1 MACNCK
7 RAAKIIDANSSELS
21 WLQKVLLFLRK
32 IGLFTLAMC
41 SIVVLTP
48 VILIG
53 IFYTL
58 IFKGSDKLTIPTKV
72 FNMIK

>member
-7 RAAKIIDANSSELS
+7 KAAKIVDANSAELNWS
-21 WLQKVLLFLRK
+21 QKVLRFLMK
-32 IGLFTLAMC
+32 IGVFMLAIC
-41 SIVVLTP
+41 SIVILTP
-48 VILIG
+48 IILIG

-72 FNMIK
+72 FNMLK

>member
-7 RAAKIIDANSSELS
+7 KAAKIIDVNSVELS
-21 WLQKVLLFLRK
+21 WSQKALHFLMK
-32 IGLFTLAMC
+32 IGLFTLAIC
-41 SIVVLTP
+41 SIVILTP
-48 VILIG
+48 IILIG

-72 FNMIK
+72 FNMLK

>member
-7 RAAKIIDANSSELS
+7 KAAKIIDVNSAELS
-21 WLQKVLLFLRK
+21 WSQKALHFLMK

-41 SIVVLTP
+41 SIVILTP
-48 VILIG
+48 IILIG

>member
-7 RAAKIIDANSSELS
+7 RAAKIIDVNSVELS
-21 WLQKVLLFLRK
+21 WLQKVFLFLKK
-32 IGLFTLAMC
+32 IGLFTLAIC
-41 SIVVLTP
+41 SIVILTP
-48 VILIG
+48 IILIG

-72 FNMIK
+72 FNMLK